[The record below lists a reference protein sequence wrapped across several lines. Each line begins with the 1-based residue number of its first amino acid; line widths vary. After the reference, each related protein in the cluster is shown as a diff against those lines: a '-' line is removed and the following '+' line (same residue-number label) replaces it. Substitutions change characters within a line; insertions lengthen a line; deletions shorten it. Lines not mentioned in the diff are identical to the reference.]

1 MAIEIALP
9 EVRPSRTGAR
19 APISLEVVAG
29 LLAGLNREQR
39 RAVTHGDGP
48 QLVIAGPGTGKTQV
62 VTHRLAWLIATGRA
76 RPSEILAL
84 TFTDNA
90 ASEMQE
96 RVDVLLPYGMADAH
110 IHTFHAFGDRV
121 LREHAF
127 ELGMAGDVRLINRAE
142 AVVLLRDH
150 LFELGLDRYRPLGD
164 PTRFLEALA
173 DLFSRAKDEGVDP
186 AMLATHVS
194 RLAATAPKDD
204 AVLDTVAARSEIA
217 SAYGKYQSLLAS
229 NRLIDHGDQVALPLR
244 LMNIRPAV
252 RRELVGRY
260 RYLLVDEFQDMN
272 RAQIELVMALTNE
285 PRNVTVVGDP
295 DQAIY
300 TFRGAATDGIARF
313 AAAHSDLRTVTLRT
327 NYRSHRPIIRAAQRL
342 ISHARPSSWRPADN
356 HVTAAHKSSKPE
368 PVHVV
373 SYATPDEEA
382 DGVADEI
389 VRRIRGG
396 DRPRDLAVL
405 TRSNVE
411 LGPIVRGLTLRGV
424 PVRSHSRSDF
434 YAQPAVRPL
443 LAFLRAVT
451 DPSNTVE
458 LYVLASSSP
467 YGLGGADL
475 TALMAASRRRNRP
488 FWEVLRE
495 SVDHPTAGT
504 SDAFSSSAL
513 RLVSD
518 VRAAMDLSH
527 ERTAAEVLYDHLR
540 RSGRLAKLAGEI
552 DPADANAVARFF
564 DIVRSREALIVD
576 PRVPSL
582 VPHLDALIEAEDE
595 QADTGPLDADAV
607 SVLTVHRA
615 KGLEFRVVYVVGL
628 SDGRFPARGRP
639 AGLTLPWGEI
649 RGDLDDQTEEQLDEE
664 RRLCFV
670 AMTRARDELWL
681 SHHSSGRGG
690 RGSRRASQFIAEA
703 LDVVPQSSAAPA
715 NPMERIEIAAPS
727 PTPPASPAEPAK
739 RSPSAKPTFSFS
751 QLEDYLECPERYR
764 LRHVVGVPS
773 PPHHALSY
781 GRAMHEAVAYFHLEA
796 GRGQAPSEEELLGAF
811 DRAWRSEGFLSREH
825 EDARYKAGRIALLS
839 FRTAQLAD
847 PARVVA
853 VERPFEFDLD
863 GVRIRGRMDRV
874 DDGPNGKVIVDYK
887 SSNVT
892 EQRKADEKAR
902 NSLQLQVYA
911 MAQEATSGE
920 LPTELQLHF
929 LDSGVVGRT
938 QPSADRLER
947 TRTKIG
953 AALEGIAGEAFPAKP
968 NAIACGYCPF
978 RQICASSAA

>member
-1 MAIEIALP
+1 MAIQLA
-9 EVRPSRTGAR
+9 PSIVAPRR
-19 APISLEVVAG
+19 AAAKPPISLEIVAG
-29 LLAGLNREQR
+29 LLVGLNREQR

-48 QLVIAGPGTGKTQV
+48 QLVVAGPGTGKTQV
-62 VTHRLAWLIATGRA
+62 ITHRLAWLIATGRA

-127 ELGMAGDVRLINRAE
+127 ELGLPGDVRLINRAE

-150 LFELGLDRYRPLGD
+150 LFELGLDRYRPLGN

-186 AMLATHVS
+186 DMLTRHVS
-194 RLAATAPKDD
+194 RLTAMADNDD
-204 AVLDTVAARSEIA
+204 ASIDTVAARSEIA
-217 SAYGKYQSLLAS
+217 SAYGTYQALLGR
-229 NRLIDHGDQVALPLR
+229 NRLIDHGDQLALPLR
-244 LMNIRPAV
+244 LLNSRPAV

-285 PRNVTVVGDP
+285 SRNVTVVGDP

-313 AAAHSDLRTVTLRT
+313 AAAHSDLRTVTLKT
-327 NYRSHRPIIRAAQRL
+327 NYRSRRPIICAAQRL
-342 ISHARPSSWRPADN
+342 ISHAKPLSWRPTGQQ
-356 HVTAAHKSSKPE
+356 VTAAQKSTKAA
-368 PVHVV
+368 PVRVV
-373 SYATPDEEA
+373 GYATPDEEA
-382 DGVADEI
+382 EGVADEI
-389 VRRIRGG
+389 LRRLRGG
-396 DRPRDLAVL
+396 ERPLDFAVL
-405 TRSNVE
+405 TRSNIE
-411 LGPIVRGLTLRGV
+411 LSPIVRGLTLRGV

-434 YAQPAVRPL
+434 YARPAVRPL
-443 LAFLRAVT
+443 LALLRVVT

-458 LYVLASSSP
+458 LYVLASAAA
-467 YGLGGADL
+467 YGLGGERL
-475 TALMAASRRRNRP
+475 TLLMAASRRRNRS
-488 FWEVLRE
+488 FWEVLTDA
-495 SVDHPTAGT
+495 VDQPTSG
-504 SDAFSSSAL
+504 SGDAFTSAAR
-513 RLVSD
+513 RLVRD
-518 VRAAMDLSH
+518 VRAAIELSH
-527 ERTAAEVLYDHLR
+527 ERSGAEVLYDHLR
-540 RSGRLAKLAGEI
+540 RSGCLAKLASEA
-552 DPADANAVARFF
+552 DPADADAVARFF
-564 DIVRSREALIVD
+564 DIVRAREALIVD

-628 SDGRFPARGRP
+628 AEGRFPARGRP

-649 RGDLDDQTEEQLDEE
+649 RGDLDDPEEEQVDEE

-681 SHHSSGRGG
+681 SHHASGRGG
-690 RGSRRASQFIAEA
+690 RGSLRASPFIAEA
-703 LDVVPQSSAAPA
+703 LDVVPQSSAAPVI
-715 NPMERIEIAAPS
+715 PIERIEIAAPS
-727 PTPPASPAEPAK
+727 PPTPPASSAEPAK
-739 RSPSAKPTFSFS
+739 RSSAKPTFSFS

-773 PPHHALSY
+773 PPHHAMSY
-781 GRAMHEAVAYFHLEA
+781 GRALHEAVAYFHLESR
-796 GRGQAPSEEELLGAF
+796 RGDAPSEDELLEAF

-825 EDARYKAGRIALLS
+825 EDARYNAGRAALAS
-839 FRTAQLAD
+839 FHAAQVAD
-847 PARVVA
+847 PAQVVA

-874 DDGPNGKVIVDYK
+874 DHGATGAVIVDYK

-892 EQRKADEKAR
+892 DQRKADEKAR

-911 MAQEATSGE
+911 LAQQAASGE
-920 LPTELQLHF
+920 LPAELQLHF

-938 QPSADRLER
+938 QPTPERLG
-947 TRTKIG
+947 RTKTKIS
-953 AALEGIAGEAFPAKP
+953 AALDGIAGSEFPAKP